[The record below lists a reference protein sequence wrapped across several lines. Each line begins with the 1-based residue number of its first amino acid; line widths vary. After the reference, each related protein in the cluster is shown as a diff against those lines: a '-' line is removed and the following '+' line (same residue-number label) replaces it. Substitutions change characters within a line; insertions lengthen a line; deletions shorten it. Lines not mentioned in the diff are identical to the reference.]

1 MKNNDMRSMLRVMR
15 EYKNSKTSLITEQGV
30 SLDEPTTESIKE
42 LFPSGIIVDNIFVEE
57 NKEQANING
66 QILSLDIDF
75 NMVLKKSIN
84 ESDCTI
90 DLRKLTENSTVF
102 TIEQDFIESLMEIN
116 ELYNTYRQV
125 YEYFINNNILSF
137 EEEDLTDDQN

>member
-1 MKNNDMRSMLRVMR
+1 MKNNDMRSMLKVMR
-15 EYKNSKTSLITEQGV
+15 ELKKTKTSLITEQNI
-30 SLDEPTTESIKE
+30 SLDEPTFEAISE

-57 NKEQANING
+57 NKKQANING

-75 NMVLKKSIN
+75 NMILKKSIN

-102 TIEQDFIESLMEIN
+102 SIEQDFIESLMEIN
-116 ELYNTYRQV
+116 DLYNSYRDV
-125 YEYFINNNILSF
+125 HKYVIDNNILSF
-137 EEEDLTDDQN
+137 EDEELTDDQD

>member
-1 MKNNDMRSMLRVMR
+1 MENNDMRSMLRVMR

-42 LFPSGIIVDNIFVEE
+42 VFPSGIIVDNIFIGEDNQE
-57 NKEQANING
+57 INING

-84 ESDCTI
+84 ESICTVNL
-90 DLRKLTENSTVF
+90 DKLTQESSVF
-102 TIEQDFIESLMEIN
+102 EVDQDFINSLMDIN
-116 ELYNTYRQV
+116 ELNTRYRNVHQ
-125 YEYFINNNILSF
+125 YILDNNILSF
-137 EEEDLTDDQN
+137 EEEDLTDDQD